1 MKKEVVKYIIVG
13 FLAILILGIFFWE
26 DGKEKKECIRISSS
40 CCPCTMGGEEI
51 CILKSEEESYKEKLA
66 NCSKDLFCAAVY
78 NCNKG
83 KCQYVDNECK
93 FVELKE

>member
-1 MKKEVVKYIIVG
+1 MKIKKEIVISII
-13 FLAILILGIFFWE
+13 ILLILLGIFFYGNE
-26 DGKEKKECIRISSS
+26 EEGKECVRISST
-40 CCPCTMGGEEI
+40 CCPCNMGGEEV
-51 CILKSEEESYKEKLA
+51 CVLRTEEESYKEKLA
-66 NCSKDLFCAAVY
+66 NCSKDIFCAAVY